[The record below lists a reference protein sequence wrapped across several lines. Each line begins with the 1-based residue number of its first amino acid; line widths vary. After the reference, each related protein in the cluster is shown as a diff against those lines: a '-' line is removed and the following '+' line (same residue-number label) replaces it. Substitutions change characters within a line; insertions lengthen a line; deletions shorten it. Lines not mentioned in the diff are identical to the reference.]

1 MGKKKHKHA
10 DKVKGS
16 DMDDVRVAIGGLE
29 EEIEGLQVRLSRLE
43 PKQGETPDKR
53 PPTESFRTSSPHIR
67 YFDEPIYVTMG
78 QAKSMS
84 DGDTWIMA
92 ASDDGWLLIGNGS
105 VPHDEEG
112 NGVWHDAAGD
122 EHDGPVGSLRW
133 EGTD

>member
-1 MGKKKHKHA
+1 MGKK
-10 DKVKGS
+10 DKRRIK
-16 DMDDVRVAIGGLE
+16 ALE
-29 EEIEGLQVRLSRLE
+29 EDVDRISVAVHGIEAELATKS
-43 PKQGETPDKR
+43 

-67 YFDEPIYVTMG
+67 YFDEPIYVTAD

-112 NGVWHDAAGD
+112 NGVWHDARGD
-122 EHDGPVGSLRW
+122 EHDGPVGSLDKLYR
-133 EGTD
+133 GTD